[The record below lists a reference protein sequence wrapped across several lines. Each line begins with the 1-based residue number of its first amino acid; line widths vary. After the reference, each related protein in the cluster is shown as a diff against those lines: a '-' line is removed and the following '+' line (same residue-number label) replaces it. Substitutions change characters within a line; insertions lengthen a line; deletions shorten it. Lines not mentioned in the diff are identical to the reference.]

1 MIQIRNSFIHPVKQ
15 DESSQSITRTDLYYR
30 KEVADAGSLF
40 AKDEMLH
47 LLEELADQDVLYDHN
62 GNLGRRMQVVDSQR
76 GIELIL
82 MVLMNFYDAV
92 KSIGHN

>member
-1 MIQIRNSFIHPVKQ
+1 MADGKYTLEEFIAQ
-15 DESSQSITRTDLYYR
+15 LSD
-30 KEVADAGSLF
+30 
-40 AKDEMLH
+40 
-47 LLEELADQDVLYDHN
+47 EELADQGVLYDHN
-62 GNLGRRMQVVDSQR
+62 GNLGIRMQVVDSQR